1 MLKSFFLL
9 PYILQPTRITERSA
23 TLIDNIFA
31 NTYAM
36 NAISGNLVSK
46 ISDHLPQFLIVDNLK
61 VNYKVLNYYKKDFS
75 KFDDEKFTNDF
86 SLLDWNSISSDY
98 MDANTKFDIY
108 GQIFQ
113 FINSHVPRR
122 KLSKREI
129 KLSTTLWITKPILAK
144 IGCRDKFYSKIIR
157 CKHSNPNLIYLHK
170 KSRNSVVKDVTANK
184 SDYFKNYFLC
194 NKNNMKK
201 VWSGIRSIINISK
214 VKADYILSI
223 LDSGKT
229 VDNPCAIANIINNNY
244 FFVNVGKN
252 TDKDIPC
259 GNCCPTSFLKGNF
272 PDSMFLSPATSVEVD
287 SYMSQMDNNK
297 SIGPYSIPVPLLK
310 ILKSHI
316 SPLISSLINDSFLC
330 GIFPSKLKLA
340 KVTPV
345 FSKGHNSD
353 SLLITCEVP
362 QGSILGPLLFLL
374 YINDL
379 PNTSKLLS
387 FLLFADNT
395 NIYIFHVKT
404 LMILN

>member
-23 TLIDNIFA
+23 TLIDDIFA

-86 SLLDWNSISSDY
+86 SFLDWNSISSDY

-113 FINSHVPRR
+113 FKNSHVPRR

-129 KLSTTLWITKPILAK
+129 KLSTKLWITKPILAK

-223 LDSGKT
+223 LESGKT
-229 VDNPCAIANIINNNY
+229 VDNPCAIANIFNNNY

-272 PDSMFLSPATSVEVD
+272 TWQFFL
-287 SYMSQMDNNK
+287 
-297 SIGPYSIPVPLLK
+297 
-310 ILKSHI
+310 
-316 SPLISSLINDSFLC
+316 
-330 GIFPSKLKLA
+330 
-340 KVTPV
+340 
-345 FSKGHNSD
+345 
-353 SLLITCEVP
+353 
-362 QGSILGPLLFLL
+362 
-374 YINDL
+374 
-379 PNTSKLLS
+379 
-387 FLLFADNT
+387 
-395 NIYIFHVKT
+395 HVS
-404 LMILN
+404 NGQ